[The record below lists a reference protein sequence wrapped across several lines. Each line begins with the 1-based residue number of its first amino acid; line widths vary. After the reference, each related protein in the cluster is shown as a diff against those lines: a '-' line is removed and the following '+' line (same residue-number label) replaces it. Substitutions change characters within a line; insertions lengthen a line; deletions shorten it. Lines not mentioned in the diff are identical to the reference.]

1 MAKVLFVGRWFP
13 PRVGGME
20 NYLFE
25 IYRRLPPAGVELL
38 LPDAPG
44 ARAFDRRHRLPVQ
57 RVYLPPGVP
66 IDRPWALAPLLL
78 VACVRL
84 LRGGYSQVHCG
95 QLLTGVVGLLGRR
108 LGGLPY
114 VVYAFGAEISGGGLG
129 PLKRLVLRHADIVI
143 TISRYTTAQV
153 LAAGVAPARIRVIA
167 PGVDLDR
174 YHPNGAG
181 ASLRARLGLT
191 GRPLLLTVGRLD
203 RSSQYKGHD
212 TVIAALPAIR
222 REIPDVAYLIV
233 GSGNDQPRLVALA
246 AATGVRDAVIFAGY
260 VPYDALPSYFAA
272 CDLFVLPNR
281 VEPFGSGEAT
291 EGFGMV
297 SIEAAASARPVIA
310 GRHGGSTD
318 AVADGVTG
326 LLLDPPDAAGVAT
339 AVLALLRDPARAQ
352 QMGAAGRRRVE
363 AEFTWAGKAQ
373 QLADL
378 IADLNRNRRP
388 ARRR

>member
-25 IYRRLPPAGVELL
+25 LYRRLPPGSVDLL
-38 LPDAPG
+38 LPDEPG
-44 ARAFDRRHRLPVQ
+44 ARAFDRRHSLPVQ
-57 RVYLPPGVP
+57 RVYLPPGLS
-66 IDRPWALAPLLL
+66 IDRKRALAPLLV
-78 VACVRL
+78 VAFGRL
-84 LRGGYSQVHCG
+84 LRGGYTQVHCG
-95 QLLTGVVGLLGRR
+95 HVLTGAVGWLAWR
-108 LGGLPY
+108 LWGLPY
-114 VVYAFGAEISGGGLG
+114 VVYAFGAEISGGSLG
-129 PLKRLVLRHADIVI
+129 ALKRLVLRHARIVI

-153 LAAGVAPARIRVIA
+153 QAAGVAPERIRVIA
-167 PGVDLDR
+167 PGVDLTR
-174 YHPNGAG
+174 YHPDGEG
-181 ASLRARLGLT
+181 ESLRARLGLT

-222 REIPDVAYLIV
+222 REVPDVAYLIV
-233 GSGNDQPRLVALA
+233 GSGNDQPRLTALA
-246 AATGVRDAVIFAGY
+246 EAAGVRDAVIFTGY

-318 AVADGVTG
+318 AVADGETG

-339 AVLALLRDPARAQ
+339 AVLA
-352 QMGAAGRRRVE
+352 
-363 AEFTWAGKAQ
+363 
-373 QLADL
+373 
-378 IADLNRNRRP
+378 
-388 ARRR
+388 